1 MKQIV
6 PAQSIDKNS
15 VRFPVTGERCR
26 QYAMIVSMELF
37 GCSLAQVSDE
47 TGLSSEEVNAICDSE
62 DYAYIKQTLINNI
75 RKLDQATL
83 TGKIVSAASEA
94 FDRMVE
100 LSKASDGKKDIVKFE
115 ANKDILDRALIANTA
130 AQEADELRITLI
142 KRR

>member
-1 MKQIV
+1 MRQIV
-6 PAQSIDKNS
+6 PTQSIDKSS
-15 VRFPVTGERCR
+15 VRFPVTGERCK

-47 TGLSSEEVNAICDSE
+47 TGLSGDEINAICDSE
-62 DYAYIKQTLINNI
+62 DYAYIKQVLINNI

-100 LSKASDGKKDIVKFE
+100 LSKDSDGKKDSVKFE

>member
-1 MKQIV
+1 MRQIV
-6 PAQSIDKNS
+6 PTQSIDKSS
-15 VRFPVTGERCR
+15 VRFPVTGERCK

-47 TGLSSEEVNAICDSE
+47 TGLSGEEVNAICDSE
-62 DYAYIKQTLINNI
+62 DYAYIKQVLINNI

-100 LSKASDGKKDIVKFE
+100 LSKDSDGKRDSVKFE

-130 AQEADELRITLI
+130 TQEADELRITLI